1 MYTCIFQ
8 KKNFF
13 LKMYCQMFL
22 NIKNFEK
29 WSDNFIKNQ
38 KISKNA
44 LSNISKKIRNFPNNI
59 SKKQKNTKNVL

>member
-1 MYTCIFQ
+1 M
-8 KKNFF
+8 F
-13 LKMYCQMFL
+13 LKV
-22 NIKNFEK
+22 KNFEK